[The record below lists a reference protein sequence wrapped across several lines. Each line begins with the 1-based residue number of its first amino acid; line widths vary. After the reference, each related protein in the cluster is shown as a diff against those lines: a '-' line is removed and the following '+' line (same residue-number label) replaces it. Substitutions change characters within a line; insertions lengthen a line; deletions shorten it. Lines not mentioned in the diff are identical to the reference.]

1 LLYPVLNGT
10 IKREF
15 AKEPDMAEKRNL
27 KRRELLYNLK
37 VLDDETGELIGY
49 AVDISAQGLKFSSSQ
64 DFEPGRRLELSLELP
79 HEILGKRSVK
89 LIGNV
94 KWCSPDINP
103 ELRAAGVR
111 FSSISSDDEETL
123 VALMAQFSFV

>member
-1 LLYPVLNGT
+1 
-10 IKREF
+10 
-15 AKEPDMAEKRNL
+15 MAEKRKL

-37 VLDDETGELIGY
+37 VLDNETGELIGY
-49 AVDISAQGLKFSSSQ
+49 AVDINAQGLRFSSSQ
-64 DFEPGRRLELSLELP
+64 DYEPGRRLELSIELP

-89 LIGNV
+89 LTAEV

-103 ELRAAGVR
+103 ELRAAGVH
-111 FSSISSDDEETL
+111 FSSVSPGEEEAL